1 MFPWAQPAP
10 DSAAS
15 DGPAAASG
23 SSPSAKRRT
32 GRSGGANLPAARR
45 RRTATSTWRWASS
58 WAKKAGAGA
67 PVPPPPNLSTQP
79 HSHGKVPEND
89 DGFMVRLG
97 TQAGFRGR
105 WYCGRILD
113 PSDVPGAADQC
124 GPEGGP
130 QCHACA
136 RFQIN
141 YEPDLNDDGYPVKRS
156 TSVKSCYL
164 FYCGRPGVVAG
175 TGGQCGPQEG
185 PQCPSCQRLQESFK
199 ASHVNDE
206 GCQVLR
212 GTGESYRGTYYCGRV
227 LGVRAIPGSDG
238 RCGPADG
245 PQCNSCKRFQV
256 SQQIVI
262 DDDPPRVPR
271 TPRVENRISG
281 STPEP
286 TIKQEVEIER
296 AKPKAKQK
304 PKAKPKAGR
313 KPTRTPV
320 TPVTPVT
327 PLSPTPGTPRKVKEE
342 LESPAPRRP
351 RTSKTRGPTPSPSPS
366 SHTPSPSSAASPR
379 SPRSPELP
387 GSPQPA
393 SRGSGSGAGPR
404 RVAPHTSPVV
414 MSPRD
419 PTYETLCSEC
429 GKADRPAE
437 LLLCDLM
444 APGCHIATHLRCCR
458 PALKAIPQGDWYC
471 TACRAAA
478 ATAAVPLVLCSE
490 CGSGERPAHL
500 LLCDAMGPGCK
511 IATHLEC
518 CQPPLAQV
526 PQEDW
531 FCVQCAPAKVKGT
544 GKGGV
549 AASFR
554 SLGDALKVAA
564 AQLAYLK
571 PFQIAS
577 IATAA
582 AHFRLRD
589 PKLLVR
595 LGQSVGSN
603 LDAFS
608 TEQVASVAEAFDV
621 VGHHH
626 KSLAGYIEKILLKDS
641 LSPAEFPDRSR
652 PRLLAAFLIAAA
664 QQEHFARRSRQSLE
678 RFAEE
683 LTALLRSFEVPPK
696 ELVSDR
702 PSSSR
707 AKIRSLIDAM
717 KQAPK
722 PPQPTGSRRPVRR
735 RGRRRPQEAEPQDAE
750 LKASESQAPKDRS
763 QADLSMQF
771 AAEQLADL
779 EAIAAS
785 LGGKEPKE
793 EKEEAVAPPAAQ
805 LGGEMVPGV
814 GFVAGRVRRINGTA
828 LEVAAFA
835 PTGSRVVRQRVHAS
849 TRHFN
854 PFLGGRH
861 PANLRILRRLKR
873 LERELQL
880 DGATSMPFTEMLRRK
895 RKWYAQP
902 GDVGQKAYR
911 RYADLRAQQS
921 LLWRTLRRYRLG
933 GFDPELARGR
943 FVTASSSTP
952 IALHQASVLSLDQS
966 VVLARALQAS
976 ELPGSKELLQELGEH
991 SAKAAE
997 CCVTPLEKQRA
1008 LLALSRVTSALAEAK
1023 LGSVRLLM
1031 ALEVQMLRAEV
1042 GETRSVRPRAWPRAL
1057 LAYLRMAK
1065 ICGGD
1070 KDSHARTAS
1079 AQLAQLLQ
1087 IGADGRALLWNL
1099 SCEDLASFVTALA
1112 ELLGDAQLLAPRSRF
1127 RLRRGLLAGLGSLD
1141 AELTGAPLPKGW
1153 QRPLETSRGAPPP
1166 SSALLPLASATLWLS
1181 REGSTQVC
1189 AKLGIPAQK
1198 VKDLAYAWSGVRY
1211 R

>member
-1 MFPWAQPAP
+1 MARFPRMTMASWCAWARRQA
-10 DSAAS
+10 SVAGGTVAAS
-15 DGPAAASG
+15 WTPRMS
-23 SSPSAKRRT
+23 R
-32 GRSGGANLPAARR
+32 
-45 RRTATSTWRWASS
+45 
-58 WAKKAGAGA
+58 A
-67 PVPPPPNLSTQP
+67 PL
-79 HSHGKVPEND
+79 
-89 DGFMVRLG
+89 
-97 TQAGFRGR
+97 
-105 WYCGRILD
+105 
-113 PSDVPGAADQC
+113 
-124 GPEGGP
+124 
-130 QCHACA
+130 
-136 RFQIN
+136 IN
-141 YEPDLNDDGYPVKRS
+141 V
-156 TSVKSCYL
+156 
-164 FYCGRPGVVAG
+164 
-175 TGGQCGPQEG
+175 GQRCGPQEG

-564 AQLAYLK
+564 V
-571 PFQIAS
+571 S
-577 IATAA
+577 
-582 AHFRLRD
+582 
-589 PKLLVR
+589 
-595 LGQSVGSN
+595 
-603 LDAFS
+603 
-608 TEQVASVAEAFDV
+608 
-621 VGHHH
+621 
-626 KSLAGYIEKILLKDS
+626 
-641 LSPAEFPDRSR
+641 RS
-652 PRLLAAFLIAAA
+652 
-664 QQEHFARRSRQSLE
+664 
-678 RFAEE
+678 
-683 LTALLRSFEVPPK
+683 
-696 ELVSDR
+696 
-702 PSSSR
+702 
-707 AKIRSLIDAM
+707 
-717 KQAPK
+717 QAPK
-722 PPQPTGSRRPVRR
+722 P
-735 RGRRRPQEAEPQDAE
+735 
-750 LKASESQAPKDRS
+750 
-763 QADLSMQF
+763 
-771 AAEQLADL
+771 
-779 EAIAAS
+779 
-785 LGGKEPKE
+785 
-793 EKEEAVAPPAAQ
+793 
-805 LGGEMVPGV
+805 
-814 GFVAGRVRRINGTA
+814 
-828 LEVAAFA
+828 
-835 PTGSRVVRQRVHAS
+835 
-849 TRHFN
+849 
-854 PFLGGRH
+854 
-861 PANLRILRRLKR
+861 
-873 LERELQL
+873 
-880 DGATSMPFTEMLRRK
+880 
-895 RKWYAQP
+895 
-902 GDVGQKAYR
+902 
-911 RYADLRAQQS
+911 
-921 LLWRTLRRYRLG
+921 RTL
-933 GFDPELARGR
+933 D
-943 FVTASSSTP
+943 
-952 IALHQASVLSLDQS
+952 
-966 VVLARALQAS
+966 
-976 ELPGSKELLQELGEH
+976 
-991 SAKAAE
+991 
-997 CCVTPLEKQRA
+997 
-1008 LLALSRVTSALAEAK
+1008 
-1023 LGSVRLLM
+1023 
-1031 ALEVQMLRAEV
+1031 
-1042 GETRSVRPRAWPRAL
+1042 
-1057 LAYLRMAK
+1057 
-1065 ICGGD
+1065 
-1070 KDSHARTAS
+1070 
-1079 AQLAQLLQ
+1079 
-1087 IGADGRALLWNL
+1087 
-1099 SCEDLASFVTALA
+1099 
-1112 ELLGDAQLLAPRSRF
+1112 
-1127 RLRRGLLAGLGSLD
+1127 
-1141 AELTGAPLPKGW
+1141 
-1153 QRPLETSRGAPPP
+1153 
-1166 SSALLPLASATLWLS
+1166 
-1181 REGSTQVC
+1181 
-1189 AKLGIPAQK
+1189 
-1198 VKDLAYAWSGVRY
+1198 
-1211 R
+1211 